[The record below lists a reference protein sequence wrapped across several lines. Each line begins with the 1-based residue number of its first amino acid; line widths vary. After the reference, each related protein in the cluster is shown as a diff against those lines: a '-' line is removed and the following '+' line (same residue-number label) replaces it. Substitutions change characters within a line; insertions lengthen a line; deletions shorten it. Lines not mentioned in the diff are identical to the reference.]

1 MVSIVGAF
9 FWNVFMAGQ
18 YEGEMGLLFSS
29 VFGLRYFLAV
39 LLFFLNTGRRWKWET
54 AAFVAIG
61 LICCYQIYRPTV
73 TPEYL
78 RSDVQRRPDFRV
90 RAALDRNGGSPWG
103 GRGHSSFLP
112 YPDIHEEKQEGE
124 IMLLSEKRAA
134 ECVPGGTNGSGL
146 APFALQAGSGLP
158 GWTEGSGNVHGEPL
172 C

>member
-61 LICCYQIYRPTV
+61 
-73 TPEYL
+73 
-78 RSDVQRRPDFRV
+78 QR
-90 RAALDRNGGSPWG
+90 
-103 GRGHSSFLP
+103 
-112 YPDIHEEKQEGE
+112 
-124 IMLLSEKRAA
+124 
-134 ECVPGGTNGSGL
+134 
-146 APFALQAGSGLP
+146 
-158 GWTEGSGNVHGEPL
+158 
-172 C
+172 